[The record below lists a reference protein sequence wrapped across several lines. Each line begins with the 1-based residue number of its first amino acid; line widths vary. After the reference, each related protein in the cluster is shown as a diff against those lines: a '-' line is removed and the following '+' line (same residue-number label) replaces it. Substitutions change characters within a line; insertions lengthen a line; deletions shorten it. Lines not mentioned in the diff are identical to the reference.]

1 LVIVCIASATQD
13 VLLKRGGNLF
23 LDRSVYGH
31 LNQLFVEHQLESEIL
46 RADVPPFKK
55 AQPARKW

>member
-1 LVIVCIASATQD
+1 VCAVTQD
-13 VLLKRGGNLF
+13 VLLKRGANLF

-31 LNQLFVEHQLESEIL
+31 LNQLLVEHQLESEIL